1 VSLILCVIHSIRNA
15 ALSTHGFKP
24 LEAEDRELRVY
35 GFPRRPTE
43 NPELLKRWQKVYD
56 RKIQFI
62 RPVFRSMD
70 WKRRRIPGKAG
81 LKTQHGVEQS
91 TNWSGAVVHV
101 HQHRRETSLVGNS
114 AEWIVEAL
122 EIDTSEPEL
131 ASYGSVY
138 FDGCVAG
145 ASDQLLQAG
154 DGNTT
159 TCLTNGKVIS
169 RAEIE
174 GPQLVRCV
182 YERFPSTA

>member
-1 VSLILCVIHSIRNA
+1 MQHFRHRQKLPKGGTIR
-15 ALSTHGFKP
+15 LFSRPPDGFKP

-101 HQHRRETSLVGNS
+101 HGKTVR
-114 AEWIVEAL
+114 W
-122 EIDTSEPEL
+122 
-131 ASYGSVY
+131 
-138 FDGCVAG
+138 VAG
-145 ASDQLLQAG
+145 EWTVPNASPRG
-154 DGNTT
+154 IG
-159 TCLTNGKVIS
+159 
-169 RAEIE
+169 
-174 GPQLVRCV
+174 
-182 YERFPSTA
+182 